1 MLISRQ
7 GSTMKCPSW
16 FIEQLPKE
24 FSLDGE
30 LWSGRGTFETLMKTL
45 NSNDSLGWK
54 MIQIIVFDS
63 PNSREPYETR
73 IRNLSNLALPNHVQ
87 IIDVN
92 RCRGNED
99 IGKYL
104 STIVDLG
111 GEGMMANEMKTLY
124 KPMRVE
130 SLLKVKVS
138 NHLIYLLIELK
149 ATF

>member
-1 MLISRQ
+1 
-7 GSTMKCPSW
+7 MKCPGW
-16 FIEQLPKE
+16 FVEQLPKE
-24 FSLDGE
+24 FSLDAE

-45 NSNDSLGWK
+45 NSNDTLEWK
-54 MIQIIVFDS
+54 MIQVMVFDS

-87 IIDVN
+87 IIDVC
-92 RCRGNED
+92 RCRANED

-111 GEGMMANEMKTLY
+111 GEGMMANEGKTLY

-138 NHLIYLLIELK
+138 YAYSFLYI
-149 ATF
+149 